1 VIVNRDIPMKYI
13 SPAAEEMLAY
23 GNTVPEWLCPSRQE
37 KLYAGEPLF
46 GYVELVR
53 EEQLC
58 GFKALHSVDLQ

>member
-37 KLYAGEPLF
+37 KVFYQD
-46 GYVELVR
+46 V
-53 EEQLC
+53 C
-58 GFKALHSVDLQ
+58 S